1 MTTRRPLVQI
11 TGTIQELPVGDDT
24 PGGGVA
30 VDFGDGVATSYV
42 LTHSLNTLDV
52 EVQFRRNAVPRS
64 QVLIA
69 WEALTV
75 NSIQVKPAVAP
86 ALNELR
92 ALVKKVA

>member
-52 EVQFRRNAVPRS
+52 EVQFRRNTTPRS
-64 QVLIA
+64 WVLIA
-69 WEALTV
+69 WEALSTTT
-75 NSIQVKPAVAP
+75 IQVKPSVAP
-86 ALNELR
+86 SLNELR
-92 ALVKKVA
+92 AMIKKVA